1 MMKIEKRGPDS
12 YRVRK
17 MYKGQM
23 YTVTFDHKP
32 TQKEA
37 MLEMAKELEKVQNK
51 CKRMDFRSAA
61 NEYIESKRNVLSPS
75 TIREYYT
82 IIRQIPDNFMKKN
95 IDDITMID
103 VQTEINRLSKKCS
116 PKSVSNHHGFIS
128 AVLGV
133 FRPNLKLTTTLPQK
147 VKNEPYIP
155 SDNKMRKI
163 LEYSQGTE
171 YEIPIL
177 LACYGLRLS
186 EICALTPGS

>member
-1 MMKIEKRGPDS
+1 M
-12 YRVRK
+12 
-17 MYKGQM
+17 
-23 YTVTFDHKP
+23 
-32 TQKEA
+32 
-37 MLEMAKELEKVQNK
+37 
-51 CKRMDFRSAA
+51 
-61 NEYIESKRNVLSPS
+61 
-75 TIREYYT
+75 
-82 IIRQIPDNFMKKN
+82 RQIPDNFMKKN

-177 LACYGLRLS
+177 LACYGLRRS